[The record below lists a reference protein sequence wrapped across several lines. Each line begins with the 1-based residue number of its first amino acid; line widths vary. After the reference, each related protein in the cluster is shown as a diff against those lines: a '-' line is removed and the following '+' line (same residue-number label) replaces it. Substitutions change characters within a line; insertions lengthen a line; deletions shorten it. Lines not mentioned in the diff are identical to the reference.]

1 MSREVDEAVAR
12 ATPPYEQRIVQ
23 LEQQLDWLFVQ
34 QGYQAPN
41 GTIAAPTEPP
51 WPYPVSPKVVEL
63 IRAGAQIAAT
73 KQASAETGLGLAEA
87 KDLCDRA
94 REQLAREG

>member
-1 MSREVDEAVAR
+1 MTNEVDAAVA
-12 ATPPYEQRIVQ
+12 AAVAPLQQRITA

-63 IRAGAQIAAT
+63 IRAGRHIEAIRHARG
-73 KQASAETGLGLAEA
+73 ETGLGLADA
-87 KDLCDRA
+87 KDLCDRV
-94 REQLAREG
+94 REQLAAEH